1 MSPAAWLLRTLVL
14 GYKYLLSPVL
24 PMACRYQPSC
34 SSYALEAVQR
44 FGAGHGGLLAL
55 RRLCRCRSISGSW
68 DRFTPR
74 PAGRRARS
82 SPRSPSSGLVPIGLA
97 RPARPPYQQSLS
109 AAAPGSKH
117 AR

>member
-55 RRLCRCRSISGSW
+55 RRLCRCHPWGGAGFDPVPE
-68 DRFTPR
+68 DRP
-74 PAGRRARS
+74 G
-82 SPRSPSSGLVPIGLA
+82 G
-97 RPARPPYQQSLS
+97 
-109 AAAPGSKH
+109 APGRHPDHPHQASYPSDWRGRH
-117 AR
+117 DLHTSNR